1 MTAPPMPPA
10 KAARRPLLLA
20 WSGGKDAAWTLHALR
35 GRADVEVVALLAT
48 VDAGDGRA
56 SMQGVRRELL
66 QAQAVA
72 AGLPLIEAVIAP
84 RSDNARY
91 EAAFADALARAKAR
105 WPALDTVAFGDL
117 RLPDV
122 RAWRKA
128 SCAAMG
134 WRIETPLFGLDTR
147 GLAHAMIAGGLRAR
161 LCCVDLERLDAGFA
175 GRAFDDR
182 LLADLPPGCDPCGE
196 NGEFHTLVLD
206 GPMFDR
212 ALAVR
217 EGGPMLR
224 DGRLLYADFLPA

>member
-1 MTAPPMPPA
+1 MTGTSPTESAG
-10 KAARRPLLLA
+10 RRPILLS

-35 GRADVEVVALLAT
+35 ARDDVEVVALLTT
-48 VDAGDGRA
+48 VTTGYERVA
-56 SMQGVRRELL
+56 MQGIRRELL
-66 QAQAVA
+66 HAQADA
-72 AGLPLIEAVIAP
+72 AGLPLIEALIEP
-84 RSDNARY
+84 QCDNARY
-91 EAAFADALARAKAR
+91 EAAFAAALAGAKAR
-105 WPALDTVAFGDL
+105 WPALDTIAFGDL
-117 RLPDV
+117 RLADV
-122 RAWRKA
+122 RAWREA

-134 WRIETPLFGLDTR
+134 WRIETPLFGIDTR
-147 GLAHAMIAGGLRAR
+147 ELAHAMIAGGLRAR
-161 LCCVDLERLDAGFA
+161 LCCVDLEQLDASFA